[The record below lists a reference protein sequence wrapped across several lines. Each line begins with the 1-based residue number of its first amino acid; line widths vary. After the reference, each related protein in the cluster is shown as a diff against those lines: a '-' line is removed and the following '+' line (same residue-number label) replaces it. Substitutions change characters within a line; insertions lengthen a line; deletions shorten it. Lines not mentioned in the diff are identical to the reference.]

1 MRNGSKYSRAAT
13 TAIFAVM
20 LSLLLPCSCRDYRVG
35 RRMKAMMEN
44 PIVIPERL
52 STAWRDTVITGSVAL
67 CHPLL
72 VIHVDSSYCST
83 CVIPKLNRYSPLYAQ
98 SLSEGTFR
106 LAVIVSSPH
115 GEARHICHQVG
126 LHHFDFPVYVDLEN
140 EFDLLNP
147 SIPSDRR
154 FHSFLT
160 DSLGRPR
167 LIGDPTASEHL
178 MKIFN
183 EVLKS
188 EDKTK

>member
-1 MRNGSKYSRAAT
+1 MLLQRLPSRQENEGHDGEPHRDSGTPVHRLARHRHYRQRCSLPSAARH
-13 TAIFAVM
+13 
-20 LSLLLPCSCRDYRVG
+20 S
-35 RRMKAMMEN
+35 
-44 PIVIPERL
+44 
-52 STAWRDTVITGSVAL
+52 
-67 CHPLL
+67 
-72 VIHVDSSYCST
+72 SSYCST

-154 FHSFLT
+154 FHGFLT

-167 LIGDPTASEHL
+167 FIGDPTASEHL